1 PAVGNASPRNLT
13 DQPCQFA
20 LQAIVEPAKR
30 RVSSFEAL
38 IRSPTGGSPVEM
50 FAAIAAEDRYRFDL
64 ESKAFAFSLAARLPL
79 GKQQLAVNL

>member
-1 PAVGNASPRNLT
+1 MPASGTAAPQHLPG
-13 DQPCQFA
+13 QPCQFA
-20 LQAIVEPAKR
+20 LQAIVEPAKK

-64 ESKAFAFSLAARLPL
+64 ESKAYAFALAGQLPL
-79 GKQQLAVNL
+79 GETSAGD